1 MFLRLRKPLSFILK
15 NTPSRLVLFLTV
27 AVFFIILAVSL
38 TSYYTSKTVLQS
50 ELGEPQYQMLQI
62 SMNYIDQY
70 IKESNQIAIQVALN
84 SNVYEFLTAENQ
96 NSYDNITAIYD
107 LLTTLITNTPYINS
121 IYIHDLRQGSF
132 VSIPQGYSSSQVT
145 FPDGEW
151 VGIAEEFG
159 SRKMLVRK
167 RAVPDG
173 AGRRGSEITL
183 FRKVDV
189 HGEFRAIIAI
199 NLRQDELFS
208 KLHPP
213 QRSRL
218 ERSRFIVDS
227 EGNVLYFTGSGAF
240 GTEALLQTIAEF
252 PEGEAGTIR
261 YGGRS
266 YLVNQLES
274 PVTGWKYISVVSQDS
289 LLEKSKQVRD
299 AVLLVSIAAIV
310 LGAVVIFY
318 IHWIAFRP
326 VRRIQQLFRAEG
338 RENVRSDLRHLERL
352 TEELLAHH
360 AQLSQRM
367 RQTLS
372 DGSSKFLF
380 DLCIGNIASKR
391 EIQEKWKLYFQD
403 WSDAP
408 LSIALVS
415 IDRYGA
421 WTRRFPDADHSL
433 LKFALANMTAE
444 LLAPHW
450 RTVCADFGK
459 DQLVILM
466 QPIGPAL
473 QEGRIREKGEEVIG
487 TAERLL
493 GFSVS
498 IGISE
503 AQEGVSGLRQAMLEA
518 DNALSYR
525 LFRGYGSL
533 IFFSEVQHHE
543 MPASA
548 EKELAVEGI
557 AEAVQAGDAERAKEM
572 LRSLMQDIREHR
584 WYPSKALSVLRAL
597 EERLQQMEGGEE
609 PELWLAA
616 DGLDEWS
623 TLDLDDI
630 ASALLEQI
638 AALSERYRRL
648 VQSKEFVLCQKM
660 IDYMKSHLEDAVGIE
675 QIAEAAGISVSLAS
689 QLFKQE
695 MKDTIYGYFTKL
707 RMDRAGELLIETD
720 DKISDIAGKV
730 GYQHEN
736 SFIRVF
742 RKYKEMT
749 PGKYREMMKIRKNA
763 GGNGIFPA

>member
-1 MFLRLRKPLSFILK
+1 MTCSQRKEHRYVPATKETAFIHIEK
-15 NTPSRLVLFLTV
+15 HPIPPC
-27 AVFFIILAVSL
+27 AVF
-38 TSYYTSKTVLQS
+38 
-50 ELGEPQYQMLQI
+50 
-62 SMNYIDQY
+62 
-70 IKESNQIAIQVALN
+70 
-84 SNVYEFLTAENQ
+84 
-96 NSYDNITAIYD
+96 
-107 LLTTLITNTPYINS
+107 
-121 IYIHDLRQGSF
+121 
-132 VSIPQGYSSSQVT
+132 
-145 FPDGEW
+145 
-151 VGIAEEFG
+151 
-159 SRKMLVRK
+159 
-167 RAVPDG
+167 
-173 AGRRGSEITL
+173 
-183 FRKVDV
+183 
-189 HGEFRAIIAI
+189 
-199 NLRQDELFS
+199 
-208 KLHPP
+208 
-213 QRSRL
+213 
-218 ERSRFIVDS
+218 
-227 EGNVLYFTGSGAF
+227 
-240 GTEALLQTIAEF
+240 
-252 PEGEAGTIR
+252 
-261 YGGRS
+261 
-266 YLVNQLES
+266 
-274 PVTGWKYISVVSQDS
+274 
-289 LLEKSKQVRD
+289 
-299 AVLLVSIAAIV
+299 
-310 LGAVVIFY
+310 
-318 IHWIAFRP
+318 
-326 VRRIQQLFRAEG
+326 
-338 RENVRSDLRHLERL
+338 
-352 TEELLAHH
+352 
-360 AQLSQRM
+360 
-367 RQTLS
+367 
-372 DGSSKFLF
+372 
-380 DLCIGNIASKR
+380 
-391 EIQEKWKLYFQD
+391 
-403 WSDAP
+403 
-408 LSIALVS
+408 
-415 IDRYGA
+415 DRC
-421 WTRRFPDADHSL
+421 RFP
-433 LKFALANMTAE
+433 
-444 LLAPHW
+444 
-450 RTVCADFGK
+450 
-459 DQLVILM
+459 
-466 QPIGPAL
+466 
-473 QEGRIREKGEEVIG
+473 
-487 TAERLL
+487 
-493 GFSVS
+493 
-498 IGISE
+498 
-503 AQEGVSGLRQAMLEA
+503 EGVSGLRQAMLEA

-557 AEAVQAGDAERAKEM
+557 AEAVQAGDTERAKEM